1 MFTIPRIT
9 CNLQV
14 ISNMLY
20 FYGMC
25 GLLKECLLQRYF
37 SKVLLRSNI
46 VSSSPSIIFG
56 RLSNEYVIHLNR
68 RFVVVLKFQSQI

>member
-1 MFTIPRIT
+1 MFTIPMIT

-46 VSSSPSIIFG
+46 VSSSPSITFG
-56 RLSNEYVIHLNR
+56 RLSNE
-68 RFVVVLKFQSQI
+68 